1 MPTPS
6 SPPPAD
12 HVAAPPGADSRLDL
26 LTDWLNALPAALGLQ
41 VGSIRRASDD
51 ASFRRYFRIDCAG
64 GPHASLIAMDAPPP
78 LEDCRPFVH
87 AAQVFAQAGMTVP
100 GVIASDLERGFLL
113 LTDFGTT
120 TYLDVIDAGN
130 APVLYAEASQALVR
144 IQRASRP
151 GVFPD
156 YDRAVLLR
164 ELMLFPEWYVER
176 HKGVTLDDAAWRTLT
191 DAFELLIANNLAQ
204 PQVFVHRDYHTRNL
218 MLLPGDANP
227 GVLDFQDALL
237 GPITYDLVSLLRDA
251 YVAWD
256 EEQVLEWAIRHW
268 ERARK
273 AGLPVA
279 ADFSEFYRDFE
290 WMGLQRHLKV
300 LGIFARLNHRDGK
313 SRYLAD
319 MPRVLRYV
327 TAAVAR
333 YNAFGPL
340 AALIE
345 RIEGDA
351 RTVGYTF

>member
-1 MPTPS
+1 MTSPSANPIDPTPA
-6 SPPPAD
+6 PTDAD
-12 HVAAPPGADSRLDL
+12 PRLAL
-26 LTDWLNALPAALGLQ
+26 LGDWLRGLPGALGLQ
-41 VGSIRRASDD
+41 IETLRRASDD
-51 ASFRRYFRIDCAG
+51 ASFRRYFRIDCEG
-64 GPHASLIAMDAPPP
+64 GAHASLIVMDAPPP
-78 LEDCRPFVH
+78 QEDCRPFVH
-87 AAQVFAQAGMTVP
+87 AARVFADAGMTVP
-100 GVIASDLERGFLL
+100 QVLASDLERGFLL

-120 TYLDVIDAGN
+120 TYLDVIDARS
-130 APVLYAEASQALVR
+130 APALYADASRALVE
-144 IQRASRP
+144 IQRASRA

-164 ELMLFPEWYVER
+164 ELMLFPDWYIAR
-176 HKGVTLDDAAWRTLT
+176 HKGVTLDDAERNALQT
-191 DAFELLIANNLAQ
+191 AFELLITNNLAQ

-218 MLLPGDANP
+218 MLLPGDTNP

-251 YVAWD
+251 YVDWE
-256 EEQVLEWAIRHW
+256 EEQVLDWAIRHW

-327 TAAVAR
+327 TGAASR